1 MKSLKRKVVCLLFL
15 GLLLPWSAEGQEF
28 KKWEA
33 EVREYKEWLGVL
45 QSGSYRFWIRLDSNR
60 RPHRLYVG
68 EGFYEADSAFREAFV
83 EIFSHTLAGHPEK
96 YMLIDIFDAATEK
109 PIGEYGWGGF
119 KLY

>member
-1 MKSLKRKVVCLLFL
+1 MKFLERKVVCLFFL

-33 EVREYKEWLGVL
+33 EVGQYKEWLGVL
-45 QSGSYRFWIRLDSNR
+45 KSDTYRYWIRLDSSH

-68 EGFYEADSAFREAFV
+68 EGFYEADKNFQETFV
-83 EIFSHTLAGHPEK
+83 EVFSHTLAGHPEK
-96 YMLIDIFDAATEK
+96 YMLIDIFDAASGK
-109 PIGEYGWGGF
+109 PVGEYGWGGF